1 MDGLSLDDVRRTSQA
16 LLDSGASIDEINAIR
31 SQLCQ
36 VKQGGL
42 LRALEASKCT
52 RVWTLIL
59 SDVIGDDP
67 AIIGSGPTVS
77 PRDPSNVARRAL
89 ETVAK
94 YNLERKL
101 PASVT
106 RRLRASES
114 AAGTDHDQGT
124 PSPDSAAAALN
135 HHTLVIGSNRIAVQ
149 ACAAAASHLGI
160 RPVVL
165 SDRLQGEAKDVA
177 RTLAALAKA
186 CAASGTRE
194 HAEDTNRDSNIA
206 GSESAD
212 LCMSVA
218 RGPCLLIAGGETTV
232 TFNES
237 YELSSLRDGGEAMIK
252 ADTSGDEV
260 DAATATPG
268 PMGGRAQE
276 MAAAA
281 ALELA
286 GTESVVFM
294 AGGTDGTDGPTD
306 ATGGIVDG
314 LSVERAASVSNGH
327 PDGDVH
333 MALQLHRSYHWLKF
347 AWGKDM
353 PEDEDEDEDKLSPSR
368 PRGLSVTCSES
379 RSESARPATGTVDQV
394 EVEVEVEVEGGLVR
408 TGPTG
413 TNVMDLYLALVGP
426 LPRELHR

>member
-1 MDGLSLDDVRRTSQA
+1 
-16 LLDSGASIDEINAIR
+16 
-31 SQLCQ
+31 
-36 VKQGGL
+36 
-42 LRALEASKCT
+42 
-52 RVWTLIL
+52 
-59 SDVIGDDP
+59 
-67 AIIGSGPTVS
+67 
-77 PRDPSNVARRAL
+77 
-89 ETVAK
+89 
-94 YNLERKL
+94 
-101 PASVT
+101 
-106 RRLRASES
+106 
-114 AAGTDHDQGT
+114 
-124 PSPDSAAAALN
+124 
-135 HHTLVIGSNRIAVQ
+135 
-149 ACAAAASHLGI
+149 
-160 RPVVL
+160 
-165 SDRLQGEAKDVA
+165 
-177 RTLAALAKA
+177 
-186 CAASGTRE
+186 
-194 HAEDTNRDSNIA
+194 
-206 GSESAD
+206 
-212 LCMSVA
+212 MSVA

-379 RSESARPATGTVDQV
+379 RSESARPATGTVDQA